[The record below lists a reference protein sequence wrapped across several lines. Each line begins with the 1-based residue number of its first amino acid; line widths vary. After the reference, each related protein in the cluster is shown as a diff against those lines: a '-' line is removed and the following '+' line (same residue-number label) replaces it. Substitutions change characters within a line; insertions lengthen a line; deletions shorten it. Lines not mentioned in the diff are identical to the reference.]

1 LPAPNLSMNDLL
13 NKKCVPCE
21 GGVIPFDISEIHK
34 YQKKVDGWDI
44 IKNEKNIFYLYKK
57 YEFKNFLESQIFINK
72 IGEIS
77 EKEGHHPDISF
88 GWGYA
93 EIKITTHAIEGLS
106 ENDFILAAKIDQIIN
121 V

>member
-1 LPAPNLSMNDLL
+1 MNDLL
-13 NKKCVPCE
+13 KKKCRPCE
-21 GGVIPFDISEIHK
+21 GGVVPFDISEIHK

-44 IKNEKNIFYLYKK
+44 TNDDDAIFFLKK
-57 YEFKNFLESQIFINK
+57 KFNFENFLESLKFINDVGK
-72 IGEIS
+72 IS
-77 EKEGHHPDISF
+77 EEEGHHPDLSF

-93 EIKITTHAIEGLS
+93 EIKITTHAINGIS